1 MSTQNLGLLNG
12 YLFDSLDRLG
22 KQDLTEVELK
32 AEVERS
38 RTVADLADKIIKNGK
53 LVLEAEKTYGK
64 HEAIHAKAPEMLSGK
79 AIEVINE

>member
-1 MSTQNLGLLNG
+1 M
-12 YLFDSLDRLG
+12 
-22 KQDLTEVELK
+22 
-32 AEVERS
+32 
-38 RTVADLADKIIKNGK
+38 ADLADKIIKNGK